1 MVNLKEYE
9 NDVNDYAIEITKYL
23 ISRGSQLVDAEDAVQ
38 DTLVKILSLDI
49 FIEPDKLRAFMYR
62 TSIRT
67 YINSYNR
74 SKHYQKIIKNL
85 EKELET
91 AAFLVESSPLP
102 KIIEQLSPYYK
113 ELLNA
118 YYYENCSTKQLAEYF
133 ECSLSKIKIDLYR
146 ARKKLK
152 KQLEKAGYDGS
163 SNRLMKGFKNA
174 YSLNFPLLCLSSH
187 FIFRTDSS
195 VYFCDQ

>member
-1 MVNLKEYE
+1 MNLKEYE
-9 NDVNDYAIEITKYL
+9 NEVNDYAIEITKYL
-23 ISRGSQLVDAEDAVQ
+23 ISRGSQLIDAEDAVQ

-91 AAFLVESSPLP
+91 AAF
-102 KIIEQLSPYYK
+102 IEQLSPYYNR
-113 ELLNA
+113 LLTA
-118 YYYENCSTKQLAEYF
+118 YYYENSSTKQLAEYF

-152 KQLEKAGYDGS
+152 KQLEKAGYDQW
-163 SNRLMKGFKNA
+163 
-174 YSLNFPLLCLSSH
+174 LL
-187 FIFRTDSS
+187 
-195 VYFCDQ
+195 

>member
-1 MVNLKEYE
+1 MREEEMVNLKEYE

-74 SKHYQKIIKNL
+74 SKHYQKLLKIWKKNW
-85 EKELET
+85 KQ
-91 AAFLVESSPLP
+91 
-102 KIIEQLSPYYK
+102 QL
-113 ELLNA
+113 
-118 YYYENCSTKQLAEYF
+118 F
-133 ECSLSKIKIDLYR
+133 
-146 ARKKLK
+146 
-152 KQLEKAGYDGS
+152 
-163 SNRLMKGFKNA
+163 
-174 YSLNFPLLCLSSH
+174 
-187 FIFRTDSS
+187 
-195 VYFCDQ
+195 

>member
-1 MVNLKEYE
+1 MSKEIYLKNILPLRSRLLGIARGMLYE
-9 NDVNDYAIEITKYL
+9 E
-23 ISRGSQLVDAEDAVQ
+23 QDAEDAVQ
-38 DTLVKILSLDI
+38 DTLVKILCLDI

-102 KIIEQLSPYYK
+102 KIIEQLPPYYK

-152 KQLEKAGYDGS
+152 KQLEKAGYDQW
-163 SNRLMKGFKNA
+163 
-174 YSLNFPLLCLSSH
+174 LL
-187 FIFRTDSS
+187 
-195 VYFCDQ
+195 

>member
-1 MVNLKEYE
+1 
-9 NDVNDYAIEITKYL
+9 
-23 ISRGSQLVDAEDAVQ
+23 
-38 DTLVKILSLDI
+38 
-49 FIEPDKLRAFMYR
+49 MYR

-102 KIIEQLSPYYK
+102 KIIEQLPPYYK

-152 KQLEKAGYDGS
+152 KQLEKAGYDQW
-163 SNRLMKGFKNA
+163 
-174 YSLNFPLLCLSSH
+174 LL
-187 FIFRTDSS
+187 
-195 VYFCDQ
+195 

>member
-9 NDVNDYAIEITKYL
+9 NEVNDYAIEITKYL
-23 ISRGSQLVDAEDAVQ
+23 ISRGSQLIDAEDAVQ

-91 AAFLVESSPLP
+91 AAF
-102 KIIEQLSPYYK
+102 IEQLSPYYNR
-113 ELLNA
+113 LLTA
-118 YYYENCSTKQLAEYF
+118 YYYENSSTKQLAEYF

-152 KQLEKAGYDGS
+152 KQLEKAGYDQW
-163 SNRLMKGFKNA
+163 
-174 YSLNFPLLCLSSH
+174 LL
-187 FIFRTDSS
+187 
-195 VYFCDQ
+195 

>member
-118 YYYENCSTKQLAEYF
+118 YYYENCLTKQLAEYF

-152 KQLEKAGYDGS
+152 KQLEKAGYDQW
-163 SNRLMKGFKNA
+163 
-174 YSLNFPLLCLSSH
+174 LL
-187 FIFRTDSS
+187 
-195 VYFCDQ
+195 

>member
-67 YINSYNR
+67 YI
-74 SKHYQKIIKNL
+74 KHYQKIIKNL

-152 KQLEKAGYDGS
+152 KQLEKAGYDQW
-163 SNRLMKGFKNA
+163 
-174 YSLNFPLLCLSSH
+174 LL
-187 FIFRTDSS
+187 
-195 VYFCDQ
+195 

>member
-23 ISRGSQLVDAEDAVQ
+23 ISRGSQLVDAEEAVQ

-85 EKELET
+85 EKNW
-91 AAFLVESSPLP
+91 
-102 KIIEQLSPYYK
+102 KQQLFS
-113 ELLNA
+113 
-118 YYYENCSTKQLAEYF
+118 
-133 ECSLSKIKIDLYR
+133 
-146 ARKKLK
+146 
-152 KQLEKAGYDGS
+152 
-163 SNRLMKGFKNA
+163 
-174 YSLNFPLLCLSSH
+174 
-187 FIFRTDSS
+187 
-195 VYFCDQ
+195 

>member
-1 MVNLKEYE
+1 
-9 NDVNDYAIEITKYL
+9 L
-23 ISRGSQLVDAEDAVQ
+23 IDAEDAVQ
-38 DTLVKILSLDI
+38 DTLVKILCLDI

-102 KIIEQLSPYYK
+102 KIIEQLSPYYNR
-113 ELLNA
+113 LLTA
-118 YYYENCSTKQLAEYF
+118 YYYENSSTKQLAEYF

-146 ARKKLK
+146 ARKSLKNNLK
-152 KQLEKAGYDGS
+152 KLVMTSGS
-163 SNRLMKGFKNA
+163 SNRLLKGIKNA
-174 YSLNFPLLCLSSH
+174 YSLNFPLSCFSSH

-195 VYFCDQ
+195 VYFCD